1 MIAYGHFDFFVI
13 QQFLQ
18 LAVSTIS
25 QQLAPDAKVL
35 RFAED
40 GSVAPAGADGNV
52 ARLEFTMPHLPGM
65 TELVVQ
71 RADVSLQGRRVD
83 QPLASTAKNAAS
95 PQVDLTGRPG
105 ALTRLEIA
113 GMTVPTTTATGPRL
127 TATSGSPS
135 RYHWFD
141 AGSGVELGRTGGGH
155 QLHLMLR
162 PRDPSGGFGPPAA
175 AVPHYD
181 MPGSSGLYGEVLGGA
196 SLRLDVPSAGTLRID
211 LDPPIDAEAVQV
223 YLGTN
228 GENGAHAGL
237 PHEAAGVAWT
247 ATQVSGTWRIAPTGV
262 KVHAAVG
269 VAAPVL
275 VGDFAGEFP
284 TATTLVDFTPA
295 ARSLLGKAYDPAG
308 TGDLVL
314 GLDAESE
321 SAGELVAT
329 GLRLTAHYR
338 LDSIGPDGVPVTL
351 RGGTESV
358 ELPVA
363 AGLTPHLLE
372 VTVDGRFG
380 PGVLVAGSDRDRP
393 GRRAGMRLRGA
404 VRAMRRLPLTI
415 AERQRP
421 LFRVGLLGRST
432 EEAEVLVQLHR
443 DQGGR
448 PGAALGDP
456 AALQVP
462 PAPQPAWHR
471 VELAAPTDAPA
482 VEAVWVTARVST
494 GTFWWYADPGDAAAR
509 AAQVSTD
516 DGATWA
522 ASPSSPCTQ
531 VHYRS
536 GLPEPG
542 RIAVGSSLGELAAD
556 LLALDARRTLI
567 ETTGLESLDRGLAVA
582 TDGSLAA
589 TQAAP
594 TTVAVLERPPASVTF
609 RKEKVRPVPDG
620 RLGELSGLGDALT
633 LTFACDRDAD
643 FRVLDATLTYDPW
656 RAA

>member
-1 MIAYGHFDFFVI
+1 MIAYAHFDFFVI

-40 GSVAPAGADGNV
+40 GSVAPAGPDGNV
-52 ARLEFTMPHLPGM
+52 ARLEFTVPHLAGM

-83 QPLASTAKNAAS
+83 QPLASASKNAAS
-95 PQVDLTGRPG
+95 PQLDLTGRSG

-113 GMTVPTTTATGPRL
+113 GMMVPTTTPTGPRL
-127 TATSGSPS
+127 TASSGSPG

-141 AGSGVELGRTGGGH
+141 AGSGVELGRAGGGD
-155 QLHLMLR
+155 QLHLMVR
-162 PRDPSGGFGPPAA
+162 PREPSGGFGPPAA

-181 MPGSSGLYGEVLGGA
+181 MPGSSGLYGAVLGGA
-196 SLRLDVPSAGTLRID
+196 RLRLDVPATGTLRVD
-211 LDPPIDAEAVQV
+211 LDPPIDADAVQV
-223 YLGTN
+223 FLGTN

-237 PHEAAGVAWT
+237 PHEATGVAWT

-262 KVHAAVG
+262 KVEAAVAG
-269 VAAPVL
+269 ADPVL

-308 TGDLVL
+308 AGDLVL
-314 GLDAESE
+314 GLDAESQT
-321 SAGELVAT
+321 AGELVAT

-358 ELPVA
+358 ELPIA
-363 AGLTPHLLE
+363 AGLAPHLLE
-372 VTVDGRFG
+372 LTADGRFG

-393 GRRAGMRLRGA
+393 GRRAGMRLQGT
-404 VRAMRRLPLTI
+404 VQAMRRLPLT
-415 AERQRP
+415 ALERQRP

-432 EEAEVLVQLHR
+432 EEAEVLVRLHR

-456 AALQVP
+456 AALRV
-462 PAPQPAWHR
+462 APSATPEWHR
-471 VELAAPTDAPA
+471 VELARPTDAPA
-482 VEAVWVTARVST
+482 VEAVWLAARVST
-494 GTFWWYADPGDAAAR
+494 GTFWWYADPGDTAAR
-509 AAQVSTD
+509 NAQVSTD
-516 DGATWA
+516 DGATWT
-522 ASPSSPCTQ
+522 ASPSSPCAQ

-536 GLPEPG
+536 ERPEPG
-542 RIAVGSSLGELAAD
+542 KIVVGSSLGQLAAD

-582 TDGSLAA
+582 TDGTLGAA
-589 TQAAP
+589 QPAP

-609 RKEKVRPVPDG
+609 RKEQVRPVPAG
-620 RLGELSGLGDALT
+620 RLGEVGGLGDT
-633 LTFACDRDAD
+633 LTMTFSCDRDAD